1 MNERAVESLIEEALI
16 LKGFKKEDIQYQG
29 SEDERIKKCLMSKSS
44 NTPGRGRPEF
54 IIKLNE
60 NSSDLLVIEVKANY
74 NSHASKENLSE
85 DDNLVAVKY
94 AEDGII
100 HYLKGLRT
108 EFNIIGLAI
117 SKNIDNTFKMS
128 SFKALRNQKIERLK
142 FQKLA
147 TKEQYLEMIKFSDIE
162 VKKTE
167 DDILR
172 FARELNGF
180 LSDNME
186 LSEIHK
192 PLCISGILLALK
204 NSSFESSFRFTTNK
218 DDLAENLINA
228 IKQTLK
234 AAKISNEKINLM
246 MPGYQF
252 FKNNISLKNHLLMA
266 ITNIYNNL
274 YSLLTPNSSIDILG
288 SFYAEFSK
296 YSTIDQKGLGIV
308 LTPRHITGLF
318 AELADL
324 NPDNSVVLDT
334 CTGTGGFLIAA
345 MSYMINQAHGDLE
358 TIDRIKS
365 KGLIGVELDQH
376 MFTLACTNM
385 IFRGDGKANMFWDD
399 SISPRDANLLN
410 KIKEMRPNTAL
421 INPPYSKKIK
431 GKSELDFILRTL
443 DLLTEGG
450 QCLAIVPLG
459 AYTMETTENLELRRQ
474 LLNKHTLKAVIQMP
488 HDLFNGVGT
497 ITAILV
503 FEAHKPHLKDGKP
516 RCETWLAD
524 WNDDGHKMYKGVK
537 IEKEEGIWN
546 KIKSEWLDA
555 YFNQRVIPGISCK
568 APLTYSDEWVFE
580 NYVDADYSK
589 VDEEVFN
596 TIRDYL
602 IEKLSEVKL
611 R

>member
-1 MNERAVESLIEEALI
+1 M
-16 LKGFKKEDIQYQG
+16 
-29 SEDERIKKCLMSKSS
+29 
-44 NTPGRGRPEF
+44 
-54 IIKLNE
+54 
-60 NSSDLLVIEVKANY
+60 
-74 NSHASKENLSE
+74 
-85 DDNLVAVKY
+85 
-94 AEDGII
+94 
-100 HYLKGLRT
+100 
-108 EFNIIGLAI
+108 
-117 SKNIDNTFKMS
+117 
-128 SFKALRNQKIERLK
+128 
-142 FQKLA
+142 
-147 TKEQYLEMIKFSDIE
+147 
-162 VKKTE
+162 
-167 DDILR
+167 
-172 FARELNGF
+172 
-180 LSDNME
+180 
-186 LSEIHK
+186 
-192 PLCISGILLALK
+192 
-204 NSSFESSFRFTTNK
+204 
-218 DDLAENLINA
+218 
-228 IKQTLK
+228 
-234 AAKISNEKINLM
+234 
-246 MPGYQF
+246 
-252 FKNNISLKNHLLMA
+252 
-266 ITNIYNNL
+266 
-274 YSLLTPNSSIDILG
+274 
-288 SFYAEFSK
+288 
-296 YSTIDQKGLGIV
+296 
-308 LTPRHITGLF
+308 
-318 AELADL
+318 

-450 QCLAIVPLG
+450 QCIAIVPLG

-488 HDLFNGVGT
+488 HDVFTGVGT

-503 FEAHKPHLKDGKP
+503 FEAHKPHLKDGMP
-516 RCETWLAD
+516 ICETWLAD
-524 WNDDGHKMYKGVK
+524 WNDDGHKIYNGVK
-537 IEKEEGIWN
+537 TEREEGLWN

-555 YFNQRVIPGISCK
+555 YFNQRVVPGISCK
-568 APLTYSDEWVFE
+568 APLNYSDEWVFE
-580 NYVDADYSK
+580 NYVETDYSK